1 MLSEKKK
8 SSFTLELGKQQQ
20 RQEDVITD
28 VGSSKLLHRRTALAA
43 ELSTMNPEEQIVTWL
58 ISLGV
63 LNSPKKI
70 VDDPEEF
77 LKTSLKDGTVLCKLI
92 NRLLPGSAEKV
103 TLQDLFC

>member
-1 MLSEKKK
+1 MPRKN
-8 SSFTLELGKQQQ
+8 SFSLELCKQQQ
-20 RQEDVITD
+20 RQEDAITD
-28 VGSSKLLHRRTALAA
+28 VGSSKLLHRTALAP
-43 ELSTMNPEEQIVTWL
+43 ELPVMNPEEQIVTWL

-103 TLQDLFC
+103 TL

>member
-1 MLSEKKK
+1 MQAAKEAGRCHHGCGLARAAARNRA
-8 SSFTLELGKQQQ
+8 GG
-20 RQEDVITD
+20 R
-28 VGSSKLLHRRTALAA
+28 GTA
-43 ELSTMNPEEQIVTWL
+43 MNPEEQVVTWL

-92 NRLLPGSAEKV
+92 HRLLPGSAEKV
-103 TLQDLFC
+103 TALRCVLVA

>member
-1 MLSEKKK
+1 
-8 SSFTLELGKQQQ
+8 
-20 RQEDVITD
+20 
-28 VGSSKLLHRRTALAA
+28 
-43 ELSTMNPEEQIVTWL
+43 MNPEEQIVTWL

-70 VDDPEEF
+70 VDDPEGF

-103 TLQDLFC
+103 MLSDVVCYVETES

>member
-1 MLSEKKK
+1 M
-8 SSFTLELGKQQQ
+8 Q

-28 VGSSKLLHRRTALAA
+28 VGSSKLLHGRTALAA
-43 ELSTMNPEEQIVTWL
+43 ELSAMNPEEQIVTWL

-103 TLQDLFC
+103 TL

>member
-1 MLSEKKK
+1 M
-8 SSFTLELGKQQQ
+8 QAAQ

-28 VGSSKLLHRRTALAA
+28 VGSSELLRRTALVAGHSA
-43 ELSTMNPEEQIVTWL
+43 MNPEEQIVTWL

-63 LNSPKKI
+63 LDSPKKI

-103 TLQDLFC
+103 TLRCILLA

>member
-1 MLSEKKK
+1 MSFCAEEKKKK
-8 SSFTLELGKQQQ
+8 SSLRVELCRQRQ

-28 VGSSKLLHRRTALAA
+28 VGSSELLHRRTALAA
-43 ELSTMNPEEQIVTWL
+43 ERAAMNPEEQIVTWL

-103 TLQDLFC
+103 TL

>member
-1 MLSEKKK
+1 M
-8 SSFTLELGKQQQ
+8 
-20 RQEDVITD
+20 
-28 VGSSKLLHRRTALAA
+28 A
-43 ELSTMNPEEQIVTWL
+43 EVSAMNPEEQIVTWL

-77 LKTSLKDGTVLCKLI
+77 LKTSLKDGTVLCRLI

-103 TLQDLFC
+103 ILVRCILLV

>member
-1 MLSEKKK
+1 ML
-8 SSFTLELGKQQQ
+8 T
-20 RQEDVITD
+20 
-28 VGSSKLLHRRTALAA
+28 A

-63 LNSPKKI
+63 LDSPKKI
-70 VDDPEEF
+70 VDDPEGF

-103 TLQDLFC
+103 MLSDVFCSPETEPCSVKLCPGHSET

>member
-1 MLSEKKK
+1 
-8 SSFTLELGKQQQ
+8 
-20 RQEDVITD
+20 
-28 VGSSKLLHRRTALAA
+28 
-43 ELSTMNPEEQIVTWL
+43 MNPEEQIVTWL

-70 VDDPEEF
+70 VDDPEGF

-103 TLQDLFC
+103 MFSDVFHYVETEPCSMKPCPGHSEA